1 MPTIKT
7 EHLNKYYVDKKS
19 STAVAALYDVNVTLP
34 GGRFSVIM
42 GASGSGKT
50 TLLKTL
56 IGLYPA
62 DEGKIYFDDK
72 DVTDLAVQKRNVSL
86 ISQEYALYPHLTVFD
101 NVAYPLKIAKVPVE
115 EMRSRVDKMLISLGI
130 SLLSSRK
137 IRRLSGGQAQRVALA
152 RALVK
157 DPDAV
162 FLDEPL
168 SNLDPP
174 ARVSIADE
182 IKRIAKET
190 GITFIYVTHNR
201 DEARRLADY
210 VVIMDNGTVNWA
222 GEANDYFNNSPG
234 D

>member
-7 EHLNKYYVDKKS
+7 VHLNKYYVDKKS
-19 STAVAALYDVNVTLP
+19 ATAVAALYDVNVTFP
-34 GGRFSVIM
+34 SGKFSVVM

-62 DEGKIYFDDK
+62 DEGQVFFDDR
-72 DVTDLAVQKRNVSL
+72 DVTDFAVQKRNVSF

-101 NVAYPLKIAKVPVE
+101 NVAYPLKIAKVPFDE
-115 EMRSRVDKMLISLGI
+115 IRSRVDKILESLAI

-137 IRRLSGGQAQRVALA
+137 IRSLSGGQAQRVALA

-157 DPDAV
+157 DPDVV

-168 SNLDPP
+168 SNLDAPTRS
-174 ARVSIADE
+174 AAADE
-182 IKRIAKET
+182 IKRVAIET
-190 GITFIYVTHNR
+190 GVTFVYVTHNR

-210 VVIMDNGTVNWA
+210 IVIMDNGTVRWA
-222 GEANDYFNNSPG
+222 GGAKEYFKGEDSE
-234 D
+234 

>member
-1 MPTIKT
+1 MPTITT
-7 EHLNKYYVDKKS
+7 EHLNKYYVDKKT
-19 STAVAALYDVNVTLP
+19 STAVAALYDVNVTFP
-34 GGRFSVIM
+34 DGKFSVIM
-42 GASGSGKT
+42 GSSGSGKT

-62 DEGKIYFDDK
+62 DEGRIFFDGR
-72 DVTDLAVQKRNVSL
+72 DVTDLAVQKRNVSF

-115 EMRSRVDKMLISLGI
+115 EMRLRVEKILESLAI

-137 IRRLSGGQAQRVALA
+137 IRSLSGGQAQRVALA

-157 DPDAV
+157 EPDVV

-168 SNLDPP
+168 SNLDAP
-174 ARVSIADE
+174 ARAAAADE
-182 IKRIAKET
+182 IKRIATTTKT
-190 GITFIYVTHNR
+190 TFIYVTHNN

-210 VVIMDNGTVNWA
+210 VVVMENGTVKRA
-222 GEANDYFNNSPG
+222 EDAESYFSVFGNR
-234 D
+234 